1 MNASVGRMPTLSFQ
15 PGAIQRIPILP
26 IEELVS
32 HYYIRFSA
40 LDQPGVLSKISGIL
54 GNHGI
59 SLESVHQK
67 GRKSNAD
74 VPLVMFTHL
83 AKERDVRV
91 ALSEIE
97 RLDVVCDHPMLIRI
111 EEPNGN

>member
-1 MNASVGRMPTLSFQ
+1 
-15 PGAIQRIPILP
+15 
-26 IEELVS
+26 
-32 HYYIRFSA
+32 
-40 LDQPGVLSKISGIL
+40 
-54 GNHGI
+54 
-59 SLESVHQK
+59 
-67 GRKSNAD
+67 
-74 VPLVMFTHL
+74 MFTHL